1 MRDFS
6 ELTIIIVT
14 YKTNETILFNCL
26 NSIKEE
32 INIINVEN
40 SSDLSHKNKIEER
53 YKNVKVILSGSNL
66 GYGSANNI
74 GLKNSRSRYV
84 LVSNPDVTYN
94 DNFFDELKYYL
105 DKKIDF
111 SIIGPSYNDQSNY
124 LPYGSF
130 DGSKNLNTFNEFS
143 LKEVDYVV
151 GCSMLIDTKS
161 ISTQSYF
168 DENFFLYFE
177 ETDLC
182 KRIKKKGGKIFCSS
196 KLLMSHLG
204 YQGSISTNPKYEIE
218 SEMIRNWHWMW
229 STFYFH
235 KKHSGYIKA
244 FYLMIGKLIR
254 SFIKM
259 IFFSILYN
267 KKKQKI
273 YFSRF
278 SGLINSM
285 LGKRSWFRVKTD

>member
-1 MRDFS
+1 
-6 ELTIIIVT
+6 
-14 YKTNETILFNCL
+14 
-26 NSIKEE
+26 
-32 INIINVEN
+32 
-40 SSDLSHKNKIEER
+40 
-53 YKNVKVILSGSNL
+53 
-66 GYGSANNI
+66 
-74 GLKNSRSRYV
+74 
-84 LVSNPDVTYN
+84 
-94 DNFFDELKYYL
+94 
-105 DKKIDF
+105 
-111 SIIGPSYNDQSNY
+111 
-124 LPYGSF
+124 
-130 DGSKNLNTFNEFS
+130 
-143 LKEVDYVV
+143 
-151 GCSMLIDTKS
+151 
-161 ISTQSYF
+161 
-168 DENFFLYFE
+168 
-177 ETDLC
+177 
-182 KRIKKKGGKIFCSS
+182 
-196 KLLMSHLG
+196 MSHLG

-254 SFIKM
+254 SFVKM